1 MTPTELRCLSLRCDR
16 VLLRE
21 RNRVAR
27 EGSKRLLVWAWV
39 LAVLN
44 ASLVLASRYA
54 THSL

>member
-1 MTPTELRCLSLRCDR
+1 M

-21 RNRVAR
+21 RNKVAR
-27 EGSKRLLVWAWV
+27 EGSKRLLTWAWV

-44 ASLVLASRYA
+44 VALVLASRYA